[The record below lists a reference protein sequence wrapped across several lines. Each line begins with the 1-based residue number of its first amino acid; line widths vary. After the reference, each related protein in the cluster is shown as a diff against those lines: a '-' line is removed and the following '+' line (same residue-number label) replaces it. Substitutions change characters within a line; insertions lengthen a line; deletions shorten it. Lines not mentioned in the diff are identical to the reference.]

1 MTFLQMIILL
11 MEVILKSIK
20 TALSFK
26 DVFEIHIVSV
36 LKAMVDLLEKCKFRR
51 VSVLTFHF
59 TLMFSFV
66 QYKWSI

>member
-36 LKAMVDLLEKCKFRR
+36 LNVMVDLLES
-51 VSVLTFHF
+51 VSLGECLCLRFIS
-59 TLMFSFV
+59 L
-66 QYKWSI
+66 